1 MKNQIGL
8 SANYA
13 ATVNELLNGYLS
25 NIQVS
30 YMNVRGYHWNIV
42 GKQFFQ
48 LHAKFEDYYN
58 QLNEMADEVAERILM
73 LGGQPVHAFSKYLK
87 VATIPEKE
95 NVSGTE
101 ATIKELLSEV
111 SILLEQER
119 AILKLAAEN
128 GDDGTVDLMTGYIS
142 GQEKLIWM
150 FNAVLK

>member
-8 SANYA
+8 PVNYA
-13 ATVNELLNGYLS
+13 TTVNELLNSYLS

-48 LHAKFEDYYN
+48 LHAKFEEYYN

-73 LGGQPVHAFSKYLK
+73 LGGQPVHAYSSYLK
-87 VATIPEKE
+87 LATIPEKQH
-95 NVSGTE
+95 VSTTE

-142 GQEKLIWM
+142 GQEKLVWM